1 MPGDREKLSRKARAV
16 SITKKIA
23 QDCATAILAASRSSL
38 DFADVDGAEAR
49 FEVERRAAGADA
61 SADGRMFLHAGNGD
75 GKIRGDAAEAGR
87 GVQVGVQVFG
97 QLHADIAEAGSDAPR
112 VRDMRALRDPRV
124 DVAEAGL
131 ELERI
136 EAAVGGHIA
145 EAGFRVE
152 RAIVVRQPALAEAV
166 VEARFCLQAG
176 GGEVA
181 EAGFEIEIGM
191 SGNID
196 FDFDSGR
203 PPVEPRTMLLG
214 RVNLDVDGISGL
226 RFRDSHFRRIDV
238 PVVRIYDG
246 ARGIAFDLVN
256 GNGSVA
262 GHEMEAR
269 RRGDVPGFR
278 PIVGESGGSRNEC
291 EENGDSKD
299 AMTHGGPSFLINLTR
314 ERKRS
319 EHAGRS
325 D

>member
-136 EAAVGGHIA
+136 EAAVGGH
-145 EAGFRVE
+145 
-152 RAIVVRQPALAEAV
+152 
-166 VEARFCLQAG
+166 
-176 GGEVA
+176 VA

-246 ARGIAFDLVN
+246 ARGIAFDLVD

-299 AMTHGGPSFLINLTR
+299 AMTHGGASFLINLTR

-319 EHAGRS
+319 EHAGCS
-325 D
+325 A